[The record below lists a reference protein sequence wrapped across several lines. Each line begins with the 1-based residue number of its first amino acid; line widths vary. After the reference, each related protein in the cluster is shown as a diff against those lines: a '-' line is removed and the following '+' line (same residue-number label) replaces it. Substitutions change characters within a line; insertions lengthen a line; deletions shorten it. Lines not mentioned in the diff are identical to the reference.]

1 MNFIV
6 KETKKELYVLKDA
19 NGNFCIKERIFN
31 IPIETM
37 FPSESLANE
46 FIKNKEYQIKN
57 DTFHS
62 DLYVISTK
70 YFFEV
75 KKIEIN
81 NKPEQK
87 NQPQPVQSQP
97 VQQVPLV
104 NTPIPQKIESVPQ
117 IIQPTNQPQLQPS
130 PQPTPQIKIE
140 ELEPSP

>member
-6 KETKKELYVLKDA
+6 KETKKELHVLKDA
-19 NGNFCIKERIFN
+19 KGNFCIKERIFN

-37 FPSESLANE
+37 FPSEALAND
-46 FIKNKEYQIKN
+46 FIKNKEHQIKN

-81 NKPEQK
+81 KPQL
-87 NQPQPVQSQP
+87 
-97 VQQVPLV
+97 VPIV
-104 NTPIPQKIESVPQ
+104 NTAIPQKIVSAPQ
-117 IIQPTNQPQLQPS
+117 IIQPTNQPQLQPQF
-130 PQPTPQIKIE
+130 QPTPQIKIE